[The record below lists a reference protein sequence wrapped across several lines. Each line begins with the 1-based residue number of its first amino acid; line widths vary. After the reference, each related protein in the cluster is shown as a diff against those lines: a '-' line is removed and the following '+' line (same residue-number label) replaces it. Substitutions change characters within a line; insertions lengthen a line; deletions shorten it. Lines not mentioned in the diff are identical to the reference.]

1 MRKIDRVY
9 REILHRFYSKGER
22 FFNQK
27 QLSEVCEISLG
38 TINPLINKLEI
49 FGAIERKPQG
59 FRLIDPKRALISWA
73 VTRDLAEDITYTTF
87 VPAPLEELE
96 GKLPRGSVLT
106 AYSGYRVRF
115 GSTPAEYNQ
124 VFVYAEAEEMQR
136 AFKPTMRKRRNL
148 IVLQPDVH
156 LKRLSSNGAAPV
168 VQLYVDLWQLGKPAS
183 RFVEEL
189 ENKILSPHTRALGE
203 VARTFKGANES
214 SRV

>member
-9 REILHRFYSKGER
+9 REILHRFYARGER

-27 QLSEVCEISLG
+27 QLSEVCQISLG

-59 FRLIDPKRALISWA
+59 FRLVDPKRALISWA
-73 VTRDLAEDITYTTF
+73 VTRDLAGDITYTTF
-87 VPAPLEELE
+87 VPISLEELE
-96 GKLPRGSVLT
+96 ANLLRGSVLT

-115 GSTPAEYNQ
+115 GSLPTEYNQ

-136 AFKPTMRKRRNL
+136 IFKPTMRKKRNL
-148 IVLQPDVH
+148 IVLQPDAH
-156 LKRLSSNGAAPV
+156 LRRLSGDGAAPV

-189 ENKILSPHTRALGE
+189 ESKIFSSNTRALSE
-203 VARTFKGANES
+203 VAAAFKVAK
-214 SRV
+214 